1 MDILPQFMAYATD
14 FERTFADDDWTRLR
28 RYFAD
33 DAVYDVKAKS
43 FGCHLVGPAA
53 IFAGMK
59 KSLDGFDRRFAK
71 RDIEVTSGP
80 EVSGAEMRMGWKV
93 VYSKEGLPPFVLRGA
108 STVRYANGKIVHLVD
123 SYDPSIET
131 EFADWQRVNG
141 LAVDPSYA

>member
-80 EVSGAEMRMGWKV
+80 EVSGAEMRMEWKV